1 MKTVVTTRNSFARAT
16 RRSTLKLNLK
26 IEDKENNSPG
36 KALKSKRKK
45 SVETKKRQ
53 KHIKNAIKQHGQT
66 ISQKPDV
73 KKEEITLNTRGKRR
87 RFIEVNDYE
96 EEVEKPEVITQKK
109 YVNFGHLL
117 TYVLFANL
125 SSTLDKA
132 CCQNLKSSD
141 HENQRMPKNVPFMLV
156 IQLSELL
163 FLLIFNFFSRNFA
176 REAAVYQIPK
186 PSDFSDWHFRRN
198 SCSRPSFGFPFF
210 ELFKQKYWKYEAN
223 ASIVKQV
230 VSPQLFKLG

>member
-36 KALKSKRKK
+36 RALKSKRKK

-53 KHIKNAIKQHGQT
+53 KHIKNAIK
-66 ISQKPDV
+66 KPDV

-117 TYVLFANL
+117 TYY
-125 SSTLDKA
+125 
-132 CCQNLKSSD
+132 
-141 HENQRMPKNVPFMLV
+141 
-156 IQLSELL
+156 
-163 FLLIFNFFSRNFA
+163 LLIC
-176 REAAVYQIPK
+176 
-186 PSDFSDWHFRRN
+186 H
-198 SCSRPSFGFPFF
+198 
-210 ELFKQKYWKYEAN
+210 LH
-223 ASIVKQV
+223 
-230 VSPQLFKLG
+230 